1 MWRAGKGKRKGTRQT
16 HPGVLERAGPQCQ
29 LPSQGRVLSWPTLGG
44 CGFSSAAYKAPR
56 EKGGLFWT
64 GKDKGLTQGRKKSKK
79 FPAGHKN
86 TSFELNLVQFQ
97 QAGLLQGLGWG
108 GGRGGMR
115 VWSMTEGRHGL
126 GADRT
131 PSPPFPWMAPGAS
144 SRPWAPQGSGWL
156 TPRLRG
162 REGRRDQRWPS
173 LVLQAATELPPAPLP
188 SPTACLEAEG
198 LQLILKGLMVHG
210 PVVLGLTEGRV
221 LWEELLIA
229 ALEDIHL
236 RIVEAGIVVGGSVA
250 LPDETA
256 HAGTALR

>member
-1 MWRAGKGKRKGTRQT
+1 MVVLEVFLWRAGKGKRKGTRQT

-126 GADRT
+126 GADRQD
-131 PSPPFPWMAPGAS
+131 A
-144 SRPWAPQGSGWL
+144 L
-156 TPRLRG
+156 TALPLDG
-162 REGRRDQRWPS
+162 TWGLQQTLGPTGLWVADT
-173 LVLQAATELPPAPLP
+173 QAARE
-188 SPTACLEAEG
+188 
-198 LQLILKGLMVHG
+198 
-210 PVVLGLTEGRV
+210 R
-221 LWEELLIA
+221 
-229 ALEDIHL
+229 
-236 RIVEAGIVVGGSVA
+236 R
-250 LPDETA
+250 
-256 HAGTALR
+256 